1 MPLWRYMDGREGGDK
16 PKVCF
21 VSNIFCGQDAFFF
34 RLQQQKVQSDD
45 TNRYLSMYVSHWR
58 KSIKFHIPF
67 LYNIQARR
75 DMIGTND

>member
-1 MPLWRYMDGREGGDK
+1 MALYGWQRRRRQTKG
-16 PKVCF
+16 
-21 VSNIFCGQDAFFF
+21 VSCQQYFCGQDAFFF

-67 LYNIQARR
+67 LYNIEARR